1 MGSVGGKA
9 LCGID
14 VMITHPMATEMQDDS
29 DGWDYTDQIPDPTLL
44 CCH

>member
-9 LCGID
+9 LCGTD
-14 VMITHPMATEMQDDS
+14 VMTYPMATEMQDDS
-29 DGWDYTDQIPDPTLL
+29 DGWDYRDQIPDPTLP